1 MLRQKPDESV
11 YSRGIANLSQAF
23 QNRDFA
29 RFTYGNAVSL
39 VGMWGLRIA
48 VGWLAWELT
57 EQAFWVGLVAFAD
70 LFPTIVITPLAGAIA
85 DRRSRLAIVRVC
97 QLVSMSLVLGLA
109 LLVWTGALTVE
120 LLALMALANGLV
132 MGFKQPS
139 RMALTRILVRPRDLP
154 TAIAVNAIVFNLA
167 RFVGPSFAGVLIV
180 TVGVEAVLLFD
191 VLSSAFFL
199 AVIRAIHLDVPP
211 ANGKRRGL
219 GTDIVD
225 GFRYAASHPG
235 IGPIMLLMLV
245 MGVCMRAYIE
255 LLPAY
260 SAAILERGADGLAVL
275 SAGIGAGA
283 VMAGLWLTQRDGL
296 EGLTR
301 LVVVNHTLS
310 AASLLAIALA
320 PSLPLATAA
329 VVVNGFA
336 LAMAG
341 VASQTLTQRVVDEAM
356 LGRVMSLYGVIFR
369 AGPAA
374 GALAMGA
381 LADVFG
387 LRWPFLA
394 GAVIC
399 LVACLVIGRRLLR
412 ARHGLEGELPQ
423 PAD

>member
-1 MLRQKPDESV
+1 M
-11 YSRGIANLSQAF
+11 YARGIANLTQAF

-29 RFTYGNAVSL
+29 RFTAGNAVSL

-97 QLVSMSLVLGLA
+97 QLISMAIVVALTVLI
-109 LLVWTGALTVE
+109 WTERLTVE
-120 LLALMALANGLV
+120 LLALLVLANGLV

-139 RMALTRILVRPRDLP
+139 RMALTRILVRPKDLP

-167 RFVGPSFAGVLIV
+167 RFVGPSLAGLLIV
-180 TVGVEAVLLFD
+180 TVGVEAVLVFD

-199 AVIRAIHLDVPP
+199 AVIRAIHLDAPP
-211 ANGKRRGL
+211 ARAGQRTL
-219 GTDIVD
+219 GGDIVD
-225 GFRYAASHPG
+225 GIRYAASHPG

-245 MGVCMRAYIE
+245 LGICMRAYIE

-260 SAAILERGADGLAVL
+260 SALILARGADGLAIM

-283 VMAGLWLTQRDGL
+283 ILAGLWLTQRDGL
-296 EGLTR
+296 SGLTR
-301 LVVVNHTLS
+301 LVVINHTLS
-310 AASLLAIALA
+310 ALSLLALAFA
-320 PSLPLATAA
+320 PSLWLATFA
-329 VVVNGFA
+329 VVVNGFS

-341 VASQTLTQRVVDEAM
+341 IASQTLTQRVVDEAM
-356 LGRVMSLYGVIFR
+356 LGRIMSLYGVIFR

-381 LADVFG
+381 LADLFG
-387 LRWPFLA
+387 LRTPFLA
-394 GAVIC
+394 GAA
-399 LVACLVIGRRLLR
+399 LSLLACLVVGQRLLR
-412 ARHGLEGELPQ
+412 ARTALEATTP
-423 PAD
+423 

>member
-1 MLRQKPDESV
+1 M
-11 YSRGIANLSQAF
+11 YARGIANLAQAF
-23 QNRDFA
+23 ENPDFA

-70 LFPTIVITPLAGAIA
+70 LFPTLVITPLAGAIA

-97 QLVSMSLVLGLA
+97 QLVSMAIVTA
-109 LLVWTGALTVE
+109 LTVLVWQDRLTVE
-120 LLALMALANGLV
+120 LLALLVLANGMV

-139 RMALTRILVRPRDLP
+139 RMALTRILVRPKDLP

-167 RFVGPSFAGVLIV
+167 RFVGPSLAGALIV
-180 TVGVEAVLLFD
+180 TVGVEAVLVFD

-199 AVIRAIHLDVPP
+199 AVIRAIHLDSPP
-211 ANGKRRGL
+211 ARKGAPKGL
-219 GTDIVD
+219 GSDVIEGV
-225 GFRYAASHPG
+225 RYASGHPG

-245 MGVCMRAYIE
+245 LGINMRAYIE

-260 SAAILERGADGLAVL
+260 SALILERGADGLAVL
-275 SAGIGAGA
+275 SAGIGVGA
-283 VMAGLWLTQRDGL
+283 MLAGLWMMQRTGL

-301 LVVVNHTLS
+301 VVVLNHTIS
-310 AASLLAIALA
+310 AASLLAVAYA

-329 VVVNGFA
+329 VVVNGFS

-341 VASQTLTQRVVDEAM
+341 IGSQTLTQRVVDETM

-381 LADVFG
+381 LADLSG
-387 LRWPFLA
+387 LRTPFVA
-394 GAVIC
+394 GAIIS
-399 LVACLVIGRRLLR
+399 LVACVVVGRRLLGVT
-412 ARHGLEGELPQ
+412 ATLEE
-423 PAD
+423 PAAEAG